1 MKDKQKLYD
10 VLADD
15 INKAEHSLEEVTELI
30 TAIAPDLKVFLE
42 PWKSDVSETTE
53 VLEEIIVL
61 DEMFESDTIMEP
73 DLKSSSESEDTEV
86 KAEAEQETVQE
97 TVQEPDIV
105 SLIKGKYPE
114 LEEELILSV
123 IERCGLKSF
132 C

>member
-1 MKDKQKLYD
+1 MEDKQKLYD

-73 DLKSSSESEDTEV
+73 DLKPSSAPEDTEV
-86 KAEAEQETVQE
+86 KAEAEQE